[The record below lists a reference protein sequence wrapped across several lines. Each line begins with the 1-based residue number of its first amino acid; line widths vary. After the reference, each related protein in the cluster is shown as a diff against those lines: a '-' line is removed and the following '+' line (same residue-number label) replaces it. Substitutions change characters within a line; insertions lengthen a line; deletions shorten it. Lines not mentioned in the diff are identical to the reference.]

1 MALIGYGIDIN
12 EHDTDNFPGIIKFVK
27 KYTPD
32 VYNDMLE
39 DTCIEDDG
47 SEDSL
52 EAALDWLECYEN
64 DGEEGLHAY
73 LAFVMS
79 KEENIAFES
88 YDDKYRGRYI
98 FICAEMS
105 WDYGEKLRAVTKD
118 EVNEMFRKYISQIS
132 EKEYTPDNIYSYE
145 NKIFVRE

>member
-12 EHDTDNFPGIIKFVK
+12 EHGRDERYTGIIKFVK

-39 DTCIEDDG
+39 DTGIEDDG

-52 EAALDWLECYEN
+52 KTALDWLGWYEN
-64 DGEEGLHAY
+64 GGEEGLHAY

-79 KEENIAFES
+79 KEENIVFES
-88 YDDKYRGRYI
+88 YDDKYGGRYI
-98 FICAEMS
+98 FICAEMP
-105 WDYGEKLRAVTKD
+105 WDYEEKLRAVTKD
-118 EVNEMFRKYISQIS
+118 EVNEIFRKYISQIS
-132 EKEYTPDNIYSYE
+132 EKEYAPDNIYSYE
-145 NKIFVRE
+145 E

>member
-1 MALIGYGIDIN
+1 MGLIGYGIDIN
-12 EHDTDNFPGIIKFVK
+12 EHKIDKFPGIIKFVE

-32 VYNDMLE
+32 MYGYMIE
-39 DTCIEDDG
+39 DTGIEDDG

-79 KEENIAFES
+79 EEESITFES
-88 YDDKYRGRYI
+88 YDDKYGSRYI
-98 FICAEMS
+98 FICAEMP
-105 WDYGEKLRAVTKD
+105 WDYNEKIRSITKD
-118 EVNEMFRKYISQIS
+118 EIDGIFRKYISQIT
-132 EKEYTPDNIYSYE
+132 EKEYAPDNIYSYE
-145 NKIFVRE
+145 E